1 MWSSLDSSNDN
12 SYCIVVS
19 RQGGKMV
26 DLTVPKIT
34 LGERVVMEN
43 SPKFEEVVFNHY
55 HEKAVLHSNIKLG
68 NYNEKQITNQDS

>member
-1 MWSSLDSSNDN
+1 
-12 SYCIVVS
+12 
-19 RQGGKMV
+19 MV